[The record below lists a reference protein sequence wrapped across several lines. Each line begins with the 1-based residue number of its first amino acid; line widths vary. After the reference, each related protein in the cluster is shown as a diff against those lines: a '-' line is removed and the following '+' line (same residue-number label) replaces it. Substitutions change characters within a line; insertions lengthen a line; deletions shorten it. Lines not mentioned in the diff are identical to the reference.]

1 MCFKLKTTR
10 GWLASNLTLKHFC
23 FLHFFWNFR
32 AKNRFQNLLF
42 TEDPQSYMSELRRKS
57 DVCDRNFMPLKC
69 CHAFTLAL
77 EILGVCGHESLHKKV
92 YFTNT
97 HWVMCECTQF
107 GYVTFLNYVSPSTR
121 LPFKPARHTPRFI
134 FDKIANFA
142 FLLLSWWIV
151 NFLLL

>member
-1 MCFKLKTTR
+1 MFST
-10 GWLASNLTLKHFC
+10 
-23 FLHFFWNFR
+23 FL
-32 AKNRFQNLLF
+32 
-42 TEDPQSYMSELRRKS
+42 EISELKIDSKICCLLRIRSHTWVDWEEKVTFVTEIS
-57 DVCDRNFMPLKC
+57 CLLNAVTHLRQPAQHLK
-69 CHAFTLAL
+69 FL
-77 EILGVCGHESLHKKV
+77 VCGHESLHKKV

-97 HWVMCECTQF
+97 HWVICECTQF

-134 FDKIANFA
+134 FFDKIANFA